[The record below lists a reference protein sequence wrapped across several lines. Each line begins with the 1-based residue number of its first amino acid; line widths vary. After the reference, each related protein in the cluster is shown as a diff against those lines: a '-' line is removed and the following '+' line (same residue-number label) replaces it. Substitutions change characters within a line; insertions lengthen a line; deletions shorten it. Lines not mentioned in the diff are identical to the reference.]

1 MIIIS
6 IIVTKNGIVETIDSF
21 DISNKETSNNVI
33 DFTKKYFINL
43 CKEFGFIETNEL
55 TKEKLISKGYYIAKY
70 NVVICNA
77 TFLLRIKFRGYN
89 LFVLF
94 IQYHFHTL
102 FILILNFFNNIIK
115 IIF

>member
-70 NVVICNA
+70 NVVITN
-77 TFLLRIKFRGYN
+77 TTLYVLISILFQKLLKI
-89 LFVLF
+89 
-94 IQYHFHTL
+94 FHP
-102 FILILNFFNNIIK
+102 
-115 IIF
+115 

>member
-6 IIVTKNGIVETIDSF
+6 SIVTKNGIVETIDSF

-70 NVVICNA
+70 NVVINY
-77 TFLLRIKFRGYN
+77 T
-89 LFVLF
+89 
-94 IQYHFHTL
+94 
-102 FILILNFFNNIIK
+102 IIHVE
-115 IIF
+115 